1 MTSTKQPNEIFTV
14 MIDEATKLTSDQNNQ
29 SLEHH

>member
-1 MTSTKQPNEIFTV
+1 MMSTIQPYEIFAFI
-14 MIDEATKLTSDQNNQ
+14 IDEATKLTSDQNNQ